1 LEIKVRGDVM
11 KPIPQEK
18 CMIIKTNGSLIL
30 SAQLFPIINA
40 AIKMAP
46 K

>member
-1 LEIKVRGDVM
+1 M

-18 CMIIKTNGSLIL
+18 CMIIKTIGSLTL
-30 SAQLFPIINA
+30 SAQLSPITKA
-40 AIKMAP
+40 AIKIAP

>member
-1 LEIKVRGDVM
+1 M

-18 CMIIKTNGSLIL
+18 CMIIKTIGSLIL
-30 SAQLFPIINA
+30 SAQLFPITKA
-40 AIKMAP
+40 AIKIAP